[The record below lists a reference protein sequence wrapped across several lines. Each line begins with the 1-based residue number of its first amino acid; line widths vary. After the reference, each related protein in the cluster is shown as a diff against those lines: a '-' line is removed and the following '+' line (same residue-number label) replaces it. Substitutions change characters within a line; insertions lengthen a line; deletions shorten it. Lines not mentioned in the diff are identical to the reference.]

1 MVLLKLILLLL
12 QLFVTLVTNVVAEA
26 ESVVAKVKFVLDIVA
41 ADSSFAVFY
50 RLVVLVMLSLSL
62 FCYCC

>member
-12 QLFVTLVTNVVAEA
+12 QLFVTSVTNVVAEA
-26 ESVVAKVKFVLDIVA
+26 DSAVARIKVVLDIVA

>member
-12 QLFVTLVTNVVAEA
+12 QLFVTSVTNVVAEA
-26 ESVVAKVKFVLDIVA
+26 DSAVARIKVVLDIVA

-50 RLVVLVMLSLSL
+50 RLVVWVMLSLSL